1 MKKLWAMPILFAASQ
16 VTAGGWEASKLD
28 TNFMYQEGGYAE
40 LSYGS
45 IDYNNLKANALY
57 TSTLSKKQKTAKNQ
71 TRFSG
76 AFKMSFGNLDLGLS
90 SFRSGTIQMQGGSG
104 TYGTGGTVVPDAD
117 ANLNTTSFVGK
128 YTFKENFSLL
138 FMANQNSLAKTK
150 ITTTMGTYD
159 IKAKEVTGYGYGV
172 AYSQPEIALRVELL
186 VQPKSEIKASSS
198 YDASGS
204 GTTAS
209 AIAASTALALGSAA
223 PTNAGYTSQTVSDD
237 TSFISTLSRPE
248 TLTLNFQ
255 SGVAENTLL
264 FGSIHKAAWSKS
276 QIKAATDNYYS
287 SITSSFSDTT
297 ETTIGVARKVSDT
310 TALIASYSSEG
321 GGGKTS
327 TSLFTMSNGRQ
338 GISLAARY
346 TMDNLTITGGYSY
359 INVGDVTV
367 SSAASGATQ
376 ATYKNNTVSA
386 LGLKLGV
393 SF

>member
-1 MKKLWAMPILFAASQ
+1 MKKLWAVPVLFAASQ
-16 VTAGGWEASKLD
+16 AMAGGWEASKLD

-45 IDYNNLKANALY
+45 IDYSDLKGNALY
-57 TSTLSKKQKTAKNQ
+57 TATDLKDQKTAKNQ
-71 TRFSG
+71 TRISG
-76 AFKMSFGNLDLGLS
+76 SFKMSYGNLDVGLS
-90 SFRSGTIQMQGGSG
+90 SFRSGTIQMQGGAAA
-104 TYGTGGTVVPDAD
+104 YGSGGTVVPDAD

-128 YTFKENFSLL
+128 YTFEENFSLL
-138 FMANQNSLAKTK
+138 FIANQNSLTKTK
-150 ITTTMGTYD
+150 ITTTMGSYD

-172 AYSQPEIALRVELL
+172 SYSQPEIALRVELL

-198 YDASGS
+198 YDASS
-204 GTTAS
+204 IAS
-209 AIAASTALALGSAA
+209 ATAAATAAALGTSAPA
-223 PTNAGYTSQTVSDD
+223 DAGYYARTVVDD
-237 TSFISTLSRPE
+237 TNFTSTLSRPE

-255 SGVAENTLL
+255 SGVAENTML

-287 SITSSFSDTT
+287 SITSNFSDTT
-297 ETTIGVARKVSDT
+297 ETTIGIARKVSDT

-346 TMDNLTITGGYSY
+346 TVDNLTITGGYSY

>member
-1 MKKLWAMPILFAASQ
+1 MKKLWAVPLLFAASHA
-16 VTAGGWEASKLD
+16 TAGGWEASKLD

-40 LSYGS
+40 LSYGQ
-45 IDYNNLKANALY
+45 IDYSDLKGNALY
-57 TSTLSKKQKTAKNQ
+57 TTTDLKDRKTAKNQ
-71 TRFSG
+71 TRISG
-76 AFKMSFGNLDLGLS
+76 SFKMSYGNLDVGLS
-90 SFRSGTIQMQGGSG
+90 SFRSGTIQMQGGAG
-104 TYGTGGTVVPDAD
+104 TYGSGGTVVPDAD

-128 YTFKENFSLL
+128 YTFEENFSLL
-138 FMANQNSLAKTK
+138 FIANQNSLTKTK
-150 ITTTMGTYD
+150 ITTTMGSYD

-172 AYSQPEIALRVELL
+172 SYSQPEIALRVELL

-198 YDASGS
+198 YDASS
-204 GTTAS
+204 IAS
-209 AIAASTALALGSAA
+209 ATAASTATALGAAA
-223 PTNAGYTSQTVSDD
+223 PADAGYYSRTVIDD
-237 TSFISTLSRPE
+237 ANFTSTLSRPE

-367 SSAASGATQ
+367 SSAASGTTQ